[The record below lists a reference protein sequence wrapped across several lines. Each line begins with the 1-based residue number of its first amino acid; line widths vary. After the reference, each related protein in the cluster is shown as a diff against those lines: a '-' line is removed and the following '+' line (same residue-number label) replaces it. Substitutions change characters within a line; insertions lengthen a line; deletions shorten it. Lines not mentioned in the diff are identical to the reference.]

1 MEQLNFVQLSKSF
14 FMSLEEGVFLISN
27 TGKDKYT
34 PYFAEYVVAI
44 DKREAQWQR
53 IKDAKADQRKCHIF
67 SNKKDFKKWA
77 RSVEDV
83 NQVKVVK

>member
-1 MEQLNFVQLSKSF
+1 MIIF
-14 FMSLEEGVFLISN
+14 
-27 TGKDKYT
+27 TG
-34 PYFAEYVVAI
+34 YVVSS
-44 DKREAQWQR
+44 DRREAQWQR
-53 IKDAKADQRKCHIF
+53 IKDAKADQRKRHIF